1 MQISNSAKTCSVT
14 VLAVLLM
21 VAPSLGQ
28 QTDNQTLFDQFT
40 QNQGQRNTAPGYPA
54 GQGIP
59 NNQVF
64 ANCVD
69 EFGNQVDCAYGNGR
83 SGYGLDGYG
92 VPEGPLATRG
102 LGMDYRYPSA
112 YPVPDNQVGNPALA
126 HRAAENR
133 VREPMTEFQ
142 RYVAASVGQI
152 LPIFG
157 ASLFEQV
164 PATFAPVDRIPVSPD
179 YVIGPG
185 DELQLTVWGQINFTR
200 RLVVDRSGGVF
211 LPEVGRL
218 ALAGLKYEDATP
230 VFKTGIARI
239 YKSFDLSVSMD
250 RLRSIQ
256 VFVMG
261 EARRP
266 GSYTVSSL
274 STLVNAIFESGG
286 PSSQG
291 SMRNIELRRGDQ
303 IVHDFDLYDLL
314 VRGDKSNDARLAPG
328 DVILIPAAGPRVA
341 IAGSVER
348 PGIYEVKQDTC
359 LADVL
364 QLAGGLSPMAAVHE
378 AVLDR
383 ISNGQAFEVERVSL
397 NKPGLETKLRN
408 GDIIRLIPVVP
419 RFDNAVTLRGNVANP
434 GRFPWQEG
442 MRVSDLIPSEEAL
455 LTRAY
460 WTGRNQLA
468 SGTAQDQLDPSKI
481 AAMEQ
486 NNMDQK
492 DQAGASRPAS
502 PAQTNLQAASWNSL
516 QSQRALNGTTPNYRE
531 ELRQTQTDASLG
543 AATGSEDVPPLRTFL
558 PTNVVQPS
566 APEVNWDYAV
576 IERLDPQTLT
586 TRLIPFDLGKVVLK
600 HDHSAD
606 LLLERG
612 DVVTIFSKADFS
624 VPRVQQT
631 RQVRVE
637 GEVARAGVYTV
648 GAGET
653 LRSLVA
659 QAGGLTS
666 NAYLYG
672 AQFTRESTRREQQ
685 KRYDEFINQ
694 LERDINQGAA
704 NISGRVISPAES
716 VTAQAAVTNQR
727 ELLDRLRK
735 VPVSGR
741 IVLDL
746 DPNSK
751 GVDALP
757 DLPLENGDRFYVPS
771 RPSTVNVV
779 GTVFE
784 QAAFLYDE
792 DLHVGDYLKKAGGP
806 TRSADKSHMFVVRA
820 DGSVISKT
828 TNSAGLFSKNFQ
840 TLPMHPG
847 DSLVVPAQINRTT
860 FTKGLMDWSQIFS
873 NLALG
878 AAAIN
883 VLH

>member
-1 MQISNSAKTCSVT
+1 MQSQSQRTVPGSA
-14 VLAVLLM
+14 
-21 VAPSLGQ
+21 
-28 QTDNQTLFDQFT
+28 
-40 QNQGQRNTAPGYPA
+40 A
-54 GQGIP
+54 GQLFQTNP
-59 NNQVF
+59 LLRS
-64 ANCVD
+64 CVD

-83 SGYGLDGYG
+83 TGYGLDGYG

-102 LGMDYRYPSA
+102 LGIDSRDFSRYPLSENEA
-112 YPVPDNQVGNPALA
+112 ASPAAGRRL
-126 HRAAENR
+126 AENR
-133 VREPMTEFQ
+133 MKEPLTEFQ
-142 RYVAASVGQI
+142 RYVASSVGQI
-152 LPIFG
+152 LPVFG

-164 PATFAPVDRIPVSPD
+164 PATFAPVDRVPVGPD

-200 RLVVDRSGGVF
+200 RLVVDRSGDVF

-218 ALAGLKYEDATP
+218 ALAGLKYEDAAP
-230 VFKTGIARI
+230 VFRSGIGRV

-286 PSSQG
+286 PSSRG
-291 SMRNIELRRGDQ
+291 SMRNIELKRGDH
-303 IVHDFDLYDLL
+303 IVHNFDLYDLL

-341 IAGSVER
+341 IAGSVEH
-348 PGIYEVKQDTC
+348 PGIYELKQGTC

-364 QLAGGLSPMAAVHE
+364 QLAGGLSPMAAVQD

-383 ISNGQAFEVERVSL
+383 ISNGAAFEVERVAL
-397 NKPGLETKLRN
+397 DKTGLATELRN

-419 RFDNAVTLRGNVANP
+419 RFENAVTLRGNVANP
-434 GRFPWQEG
+434 GRFPWRAG

-460 WTGRNQLA
+460 WTSRNQLA
-468 SGTAQDQLDPSKI
+468 SSTERLDESKI
-481 AAMEQ
+481 AAIEQ
-486 NNMDQK
+486 SQEP
-492 DQAGASRPAS
+492 GASRPGA
-502 PAQTNLQAASWNSL
+502 PAQTDLQTASWNSR
-516 QSQRALNGTTPNYRE
+516 QSQRALTGTEPNYRE
-531 ELRQTQTDASLG
+531 EARQTQGDSSLG
-543 AATGSEDVPPLRTFL
+543 AATGSDDVPPLRTFV
-558 PTNVVQPS
+558 PTNIVQPS

-576 IERLDPQTLT
+576 IERLDKQTLT

-600 HDHSAD
+600 HDRSAD
-606 LLLERG
+606 LPLEPG

-624 VPRVQQT
+624 VPRTRQM
-631 RQVRVE
+631 RQVRLE
-637 GEVARAGVYTV
+637 GEVGRAGVYTV
-648 GAGET
+648 GPGET

-659 QAGGLTS
+659 RAGGLTA

-685 KRYDEFINQ
+685 KRYDDFINQ
-694 LERDINQGAA
+694 LEKDINQGAA

-716 VTAQAAVTNQR
+716 ATAQAAIANQR

-735 VPVSGR
+735 VPVNGR

-746 DPNSK
+746 DPNSR

-806 TRSADKSHMFVVRA
+806 TRSADKSHMFVIRA
-820 DGSVISKT
+820 DGSVISRS
-828 TNSAGLFSKNFQ
+828 TNAGLFSRNFQ
-840 TLPMHPG
+840 SLPMHPG

-860 FTKGLMDWSQIFS
+860 FARGLMDWSQIFS

-878 AAAIN
+878 AAAVN

>member
-1 MQISNSAKTCSVT
+1 MQISKSVWKLPLTVSATL
-14 VLAVLLM
+14 LAVALCP
-21 VAPSLGQ
+21 AQ
-28 QTDNQTLFDQFT
+28 QTDNQTLFDPAI
-40 QNQGQRNTAPGYPA
+40 QNQNQRGAAPGYGATQVVP
-54 GQGIP
+54 G
-59 NNQVF
+59 NQF
-64 ANCVD
+64 FTSCVD

-83 SGYGLDGYG
+83 TGYGLDGYG
-92 VPEGPLATRG
+92 APEGPLATRG
-102 LGMDYRYPSA
+102 PSLSSRYAPIYSG
-112 YPVPDNQVGNPALA
+112 PENQAANPALSQ
-126 HRAAENR
+126 RAAENR
-133 VREPMTEFQ
+133 VKEPLTEFQ

-152 LPIFG
+152 LPIYG

-164 PATFAPVDRIPVSPD
+164 PATFAPVDRVPVSPD

-185 DELQLTVWGQINFTR
+185 DELQLTVWGQINFAR
-200 RLVVDRSGGVF
+200 RLVVDRTGDVF

-218 ALAGLKYEDATP
+218 ALAGLKYGDAAP
-230 VFKTGIARI
+230 VFRSGIGRV

-286 PSSQG
+286 PSSRG
-291 SMRNIELRRGDQ
+291 SMRKIELRHGDQ
-303 IVHDFDLYDLL
+303 IVHNFDLYDLL

-328 DVILIPAAGPRVA
+328 DVILIPPAGPRVA
-341 IAGSVER
+341 IAGSVEH
-348 PGIYEVKQDTC
+348 PGIYELKKGTC

-364 QLAGGLSPMAAVHE
+364 QLAGGLSPMAAVQE

-383 ISNGQAFEVERVSL
+383 VSNGAAFEVERVTL
-397 NKPGLETKLRN
+397 DKPGLATELRN
-408 GDIIRLIPVVP
+408 GDIIRLIPVIP
-419 RFDNAVTLRGNVANP
+419 RFENAVTLRGNVANP
-434 GRFPWQEG
+434 GRFPWREG

-460 WTGRNQLA
+460 WNGRNQLA
-468 SGTAQDQLDPSKI
+468 SGTADQLDASKI
-481 AAMEQ
+481 ASIEQ
-486 NNMDQK
+486 NQESGGN
-492 DQAGASRPAS
+492 RPSA
-502 PAQTNLQAASWNSL
+502 PAQTNLELTSWNSL
-516 QSQRALNGTTPNYRE
+516 HSQQALTGTLPNYRE
-531 ELRQTQTDASLG
+531 DARQAQSDTSLG
-543 AATGSEDVPPLRTFL
+543 AATGSDDVPPLRTFL

-576 IERLDPQTLT
+576 IERLDQQTLT

-606 LLLERG
+606 PLLERG

-624 VPRVQQT
+624 VPRTSQM
-631 RQVRVE
+631 RQVRLE

-648 GAGET
+648 GPGET
-653 LRSLVA
+653 LRSLVDR
-659 QAGGLTS
+659 AGGLTP

-685 KRYDEFINQ
+685 KRYDEFIEG
-694 LERDINQGAA
+694 LEKDINQGAA
-704 NISGRVISPAES
+704 NLSGRVISPAES
-716 VTAQAAVTNQR
+716 ATAQTAIANQR

-735 VPVSGR
+735 VPVNGR
-741 IVLDL
+741 VVLDL
-746 DPNSK
+746 QPNSK
-751 GVDALP
+751 GVDVLP
-757 DLPLENGDRFYVPS
+757 NLPLENGDRLYVPS
-771 RPSTVNVV
+771 RPSTVSVV

-792 DLHVGDYLKKAGGP
+792 DLRLGDYLKKAGGP
-806 TRSADKSHMFVVRA
+806 ARLADKGHMFVIRA
-820 DGSVISKT
+820 DGSVISRS
-828 TNSAGLFSKNFQ
+828 TNSGLFSKNFQ

>member
-1 MQISNSAKTCSVT
+1 MSNCARKWPVVT
-14 VLAVLLM
+14 LAALLIA
-21 VAPSLGQ
+21 APSLGQ
-28 QTDNQTLFDQFT
+28 QTDNQALFDQFM
-40 QNQGQRNTAPGYPA
+40 QNQGHGTAPGYAA
-54 GQGIP
+54 GQVVP
-59 NNQVF
+59 NGQF
-64 ANCVD
+64 TSCVD
-69 EFGNQVDCAYGNGR
+69 EFGNQVDCTYGNGR
-83 SGYGLDGYG
+83 MGYGLDGYG
-92 VPEGPLATRG
+92 APEGPLATHGAGIDPR
-102 LGMDYRYPSA
+102 YSSRYPLS
-112 YPVPDNQVGNPALA
+112 DNEAENPAFSRRL
-126 HRAAENR
+126 AENR
-133 VREPMTEFQ
+133 AKEPLTEFQ

-200 RLVVDRSGGVF
+200 RLVVDRSGDVF

-218 ALAGLKYEDATP
+218 ALAGLKYGDAAP
-230 VFKTGIARI
+230 VFRSGIARV
-239 YKSFDLSVSMD
+239 YKSFDLSVAMD

-286 PSSQG
+286 PSSRG
-291 SMRNIELRRGDQ
+291 SMRKIELRRGDHT
-303 IVHDFDLYDLL
+303 VHYFDLYDLL

-328 DVILIPAAGPRVA
+328 DVILIPAAGPRIA
-341 IAGSVER
+341 IAGSVEH
-348 PGIYEVKQDTC
+348 PGIYEVKEGTH
-359 LADVL
+359 LANVI
-364 QLAGGLSPMAAVHE
+364 QLAGGLSPMAAVQE

-383 ISNGQAFEVERVSL
+383 ISNGEAFKVERVALDKS
-397 NKPGLETKLRN
+397 GLATELHN

-419 RFDNAVTLRGNVANP
+419 RFENAVTLRGNVANP
-434 GRFPWQEG
+434 GRFPWRSG

-460 WTGRNQLA
+460 WTSRNQLA
-468 SGTAQDQLDPSKI
+468 SGTEQLDESKI
-481 AAMEQ
+481 SAMEQ
-486 NNMDQK
+486 NQEPAAN
-492 DQAGASRPAS
+492 RPGS
-502 PAQTNLQAASWNSL
+502 QPQTNLQVASWNSL
-516 QSQRALNGTTPNYRE
+516 QAQRALTGAVPNYRE
-531 ELRQTQTDASLG
+531 EARQTNGDSSLG
-543 AATGSEDVPPLRTFL
+543 AATGSDDVPPLRTFL

-566 APEVNWDYAV
+566 APEINWDYAV
-576 IERLDPQTLT
+576 IERLDKQMLT

-606 LLLERG
+606 PLLEPG

-624 VPRVQQT
+624 VPRARQT
-631 RQVRVE
+631 RQVRLE
-637 GEVARAGVYTV
+637 GEVGRAGVYTV

-659 QAGGLTS
+659 RAGGLTP

-685 KRYDEFINQ
+685 KRYDDFINQ
-694 LERDINQGAA
+694 LEKDINQGAA

-716 VTAQAAVTNQR
+716 ATAQAAIANQR

-735 VPVSGR
+735 VPVNGR

-746 DPNSK
+746 DPNSR
-751 GVDALP
+751 GLDVLP
-757 DLPLENGDRFYVPS
+757 ELPLENGDRFYIPS

-806 TRSADKSHMFVVRA
+806 TRSADKSHMFVIRA
-820 DGSVISKT
+820 DGSVISRT
-828 TNSAGLFSKNFQ
+828 TNAGLFSRNFQ
-840 TLPMHPG
+840 SLPMHPG

-860 FTKGLMDWSQIFS
+860 FARGLMDWSQIFS

-878 AAAIN
+878 AAAVN

>member
-1 MQISNSAKTCSVT
+1 MRWLLTG
-14 VLAVLLM
+14 LAALLM
-21 VAPSLGQ
+21 VAPLPGQ
-28 QTDNQTLFDQFT
+28 QTGNQPAYDPFIQS
-40 QNQGQRNTAPGYPA
+40 QSQRSAPGYAA
-54 GQGIP
+54 GQAFQTNP
-59 NNQVF
+59 LF
-64 ANCVD
+64 RSCVD
-69 EFGNQVDCAYGNGR
+69 EFGNQVDCSYGNGR
-83 SGYGLDGYG
+83 TGYGLDGYG
-92 VPEGPLATRG
+92 APEGPLATRG
-102 LGMDYRYPSA
+102 LGIDSPDLSRYPLSGNEA
-112 YPVPDNQVGNPALA
+112 ANPASG
-126 HRAAENR
+126 RRIPENR
-133 VREPMTEFQ
+133 VKEPLTEFQ
-142 RYVAASVGQI
+142 RYVATSVGQI

-164 PATFAPVDRIPVSPD
+164 PATFAPVDRVPVSPD

-200 RLVVDRSGGVF
+200 RLVVDRSGDVF
-211 LPEVGRL
+211 LPEVGRM
-218 ALAGLKYEDATP
+218 ALAGLKYEDAGP
-230 VFKTGIARI
+230 VFRSGIARV

-286 PSSQG
+286 PSSRG
-291 SMRNIELRRGDQ
+291 SMRNIELKRGDH
-303 IVHDFDLYDLL
+303 IVHKFDLYDLL
-314 VRGDKSNDARLAPG
+314 VHGDKSNDARLAPG

-341 IAGSVER
+341 IAGSVEH
-348 PGIYEVKQDTC
+348 PGIYELKQGMR

-364 QLAGGLSPMAAVHE
+364 QLAGGLSPMAAVQD

-383 ISNGQAFEVERVSL
+383 ISNGTAFEVERVAL
-397 NKPGLETKLRN
+397 NKTGLATELRN

-419 RFDNAVTLRGNVANP
+419 RFENAVTLRGNVANP
-434 GRFPWQEG
+434 GRFPWRTG

-460 WTGRNQLA
+460 WTSRNQLA
-468 SGTAQDQLDPSKI
+468 GGPDQLDETKI
-481 AAMEQ
+481 AAIEQ
-486 NNMDQK
+486 SQESET
-492 DQAGASRPAS
+492 SRPGV
-502 PAQTNLQAASWNSL
+502 PPQTNLQTASWNSL
-516 QSQRALNGTTPNYRE
+516 QSQRALSGSVPNFRE
-531 ELRQTQTDASLG
+531 EARQTQGDSSLG
-543 AATGSEDVPPLRTFL
+543 AATGSDDVPPLRTFV
-558 PTNVVQPS
+558 PTNIVQPA

-576 IERLDPQTLT
+576 IERLDKQTLT

-600 HDHSAD
+600 HDSSAD
-606 LLLERG
+606 LPLEPG

-624 VPRVQQT
+624 VPRIRQT
-631 RQVRVE
+631 RQVRLE
-637 GEVARAGVYTV
+637 GEVARSGVYTV
-648 GAGET
+648 GPGET
-653 LRSLVA
+653 LRSLVTR
-659 QAGGLTS
+659 AGGLTS

-685 KRYDEFINQ
+685 KRYDDFINQ
-694 LERDINQGAA
+694 LEKDINQGAA

-716 VTAQAAVTNQR
+716 ATAQAAIANQR

-735 VPVSGR
+735 VPVNGR

-746 DPNSK
+746 DPNSR

-806 TRSADKSHMFVVRA
+806 TRSADKSHMFVIRA
-820 DGSVISKT
+820 DGSVISHS
-828 TNSAGLFSKNFQ
+828 TNSGLFSKNFQ

-860 FTKGLMDWSQIFS
+860 FARGLMDWSQIFS